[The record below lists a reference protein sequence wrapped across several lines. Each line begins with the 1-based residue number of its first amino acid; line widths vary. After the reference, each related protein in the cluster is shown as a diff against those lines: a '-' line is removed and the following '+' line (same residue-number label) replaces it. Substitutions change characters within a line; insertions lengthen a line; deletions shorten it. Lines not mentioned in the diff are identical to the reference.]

1 MFECLGSG
9 SAEALVRLAQGLKA
23 AGFAILAAHDGLD
36 EALDAAACA
45 SCGDGPCA
53 GAERAS
59 EPAVL
64 RGGSRWAGAARAVA
78 HGHAAASCGD
88 RDALAA
94 VLWWLARAHTRGL
107 PIEKNRL

>member
-1 MFECLGSG
+1 MRPRASSTVG
-9 SAEALVRLAQGLKA
+9 
-23 AGFAILAAHDGLD
+23 
-36 EALDAAACA
+36 ACA
-45 SCGDGPCA
+45 A
-53 GAERAS
+53 TAHVRAERAS